1 MRKVDQYIADY
12 KAGKVTPLQV
22 KKAVKSRL
30 YKEFWGRL
38 YTEAENH
45 G

>member
-38 YTEAENH
+38 YTEVENH

>member
-1 MRKVDQYIADY
+1 MRKVDHYIAEY

-30 YKEFWGRL
+30 YKEFWDRL
-38 YTEAENH
+38 YTEAKNH
-45 G
+45 D

>member
-1 MRKVDQYIADY
+1 MRKVDQYITDY

-30 YKEFWGRL
+30 YKEFWDRL
-38 YTEAENH
+38 YMEAENH
-45 G
+45 D